1 MESRGYIN
9 PFQDVYRKAKALK
22 ERAQEEL
29 KKDEELR
36 KKKEIQETESIF
48 ESQM

>member
-1 MESRGYIN
+1 MESQGYMN
-9 PFQDVYRKAKALK
+9 PFRDVHRKAKALK

-36 KKKEIQETESIF
+36 KKRQIQEDEPAF
-48 ESQM
+48 ESKG